1 MYVYI
6 FSGLLHSTPTQG
18 GTRQKDRRVS
28 GCVGSPPRKYE
39 GSRGLQCVEA
49 VQGGVGVDVSCAS
62 PVASSGAVR
71 TSNTSHAQTHTHTH
85 TQSLHDVLKAKDSE
99 LSHLSSLLARQ
110 AEEKRSIEQHRYKLA
125 AENLDLRGQVQ
136 EMRTSNI
143 SRHRPSSALSAASRS
158 WWPPQPSHL
167 QQGGSVDMH
176 TIREHKHLQLG
187 GSALSQRPPSTHM
200 RPASASYHNYR
211 VAPGQQAARTDMVP
225 RHAVF
230 GHDSLLHRS
239 VYAPTQVISDVDETT
254 QLAEGGVA
262 RRGHSPPKDQLF
274 LRAEAYRT
282 LRGPGARGTSG
293 NSRASSGVSAHRSRP
308 QSANAAIR
316 HLNAR
321 ELSGG
326 VVRPGSARARSSY
339 AEQLIH
345 SDADDF
351 VHFHVAAGSEDLTQ
365 HAIRILALMR
375 SAAGKKYIRVVDFMS
390 SFDKLKRGHISCAE
404 FRRSLESC
412 ACFGE
417 VSEEE
422 YNLVFSFFLHESTA
436 CTNVLSPTSRLSY
449 SAFCE
454 VLQPVGDKRV
464 KLNVD
469 QEVLKQLGQLKPTAL
484 DAARQHSSAAAPSP
498 ESETQLRTLVGRIL
512 EVLREDSI
520 SIGEFLARLDSRR
533 YPGSGPTTPSASN
546 STGCMSRSQYLRVRE
561 RERIRE

>member
-1 MYVYI
+1 M
-6 FSGLLHSTPTQG
+6 
-18 GTRQKDRRVS
+18 
-28 GCVGSPPRKYE
+28 
-39 GSRGLQCVEA
+39 EA
-49 VQGGVGVDVSCAS
+49 VQGGVGVEVSCAS

-71 TSNTSHAQTHTHTH
+71 TSNASHAHTHTHTH
-85 TQSLHDVLKAKDSE
+85 TQSLHEVLKAKDSE

-110 AEEKRSIEQHRYKLA
+110 AEEKRTIEQHRYKLA

-143 SRHRPSSALSAASRS
+143 SRHRPSSASSAASRS
-158 WWPPQPSHL
+158 WWPPQPAQL

-187 GSALSQRPPSTHM
+187 GSALSQCLPSSHM
-200 RPASASYHNYR
+200 RPASASYHN
-211 VAPGQQAARTDMVP
+211 QAARTDMVR

-230 GHDSLLHRS
+230 GHDSLSHRS
-239 VYAPTQVISDVDETT
+239 VYAPTQVISDVDEMT

-339 AEQLIH
+339 AEQLMH

-436 CTNVLSPTSRLSY
+436 CTNVLLPTSRLSY

-498 ESETQLRTLVGRIL
+498 EGETQLRTLVGRIL
-512 EVLREDSI
+512 EVLRKDSI
-520 SIGEFLARLDSRR
+520 SIGDFLARLDSRR
-533 YPGSGPTTPSASN
+533 SPDSAPTTPSANN
-546 STGCMSRSQYLRVRE
+546 STGCMSRSQYEGVRDWE
-561 RERIRE
+561 RMRECENEGV